1 MAVALVVVARDVM
14 GRRSL
19 DRAVIQAV
27 IVQGHHQDAAAT
39 NIACV
44 ARLGTRPG
52 RECHSKAKCEEQAH
66 VAEDDEHTLM
76 LAHNMGIT
84 TFEISHRQAPSV
96 PPC

>member
-27 IVQGHHQDAAAT
+27 IVQGDHQDAAAT

-52 RECHSKAKCEEQAH
+52 SVTARPNAKNKPMWLKMMN
-66 VAEDDEHTLM
+66 T
-76 LAHNMGIT
+76 
-84 TFEISHRQAPSV
+84 R
-96 PPC
+96 